1 MCGRFTL
8 HTDPSEIDEHFCI
21 DDHGELI
28 PRFNISPSQLVAAV
42 RSPDGPRELV
52 MLRWGLVPVWAT
64 DPAIGNRMINARS
77 ETLAEKQSFKK
88 AFQRRRCLVVADG
101 FYEWQKTGEKKSDKK
116 QPFYIRLKSG
126 KPFGFAGLW
135 ERNEKIGEPIESCTI
150 ITTTPN
156 ELMVGLHD
164 RMPVIIPPE
173 QYRLW
178 LDPEVQDD
186 LRLQHLLQPFPSDE
200 MTAYPVSTLVGSP
213 KNDLPQCIEPLA
225 MQKSLLG

>member
-8 HTDPSEIDEHFCI
+8 RANPHDIAEEFGITDAGD
-21 DDHGELI
+21 LV
-28 PRFNISPSQLVAAV
+28 PRFNISPSQLVATV

-52 MLRWGLVPVWAT
+52 MMRWGLIPVWAT
-64 DPAIGNRMINARS
+64 DLKVGYNMINAKS
-77 ETLAEKQSFKK
+77 ETLTEKPSYKK

-101 FYEWQKTGEKKSDKK
+101 FFEWQKTGEKKSDKK

-135 ERNEKIGEPIESCTI
+135 ERNEKIGEPIVSCTV
-150 ITTTPN
+150 ITTSPN
-156 ELMVGLHD
+156 ELMAPIHD

-173 QYRLW
+173 QYGFW
-178 LDPEVQDD
+178 LDPEVQDETQ
-186 LRLQHLLQPFPSDE
+186 LVRLLQPFSADE

-213 KNDLPQCIEPLA
+213 KNDLPACIEPLVA
-225 MQKSLLG
+225 S